1 MPNCSPK
8 KLASLSWTEW
18 TECLSPP
25 KVHMLKPQPQGEGF
39 RRWSLWREL
48 GHESGLVGLMP
59 LSGETER
66 KLGMWGHSR
75 KVDTCK
81 PGREWIDWHLDLGI
95 LRLQNSER
103 IHFSYLRPPAMEFCS
118 GSLRRLKDR
127 LSPTSVTCGN
137 PSPHS
142 SLPVESRSFQSLPTW
157 YVKNKSTFSLH
168 FHLLLL
174 MMLTLNK
181 EYSLVLLGKISLS
194 FDHLPMW
201 YAKPVDFERMVVS
214 FWSCL
219 VNN

>member
-1 MPNCSPK
+1 MEP
-8 KLASLSWTEW
+8 LERVRSWEW
-18 TECLSPP
+18 SGGINALIRRDREKTWH
-25 KVHMLKPQPQGEGF
+25 VRTQQEG
-39 RRWSLWREL
+39 R
-48 GHESGLVGLMP
+48 H
-59 LSGETER
+59 
-66 KLGMWGHSR
+66 
-75 KVDTCK
+75 CK
-81 PGREWIDWHLDLGI
+81 PGREWIGWHIDLGI

-201 YAKPVDFERMVVS
+201 YAKPVDFQRMVVS